1 MKLLSS
7 VILAGT
13 LLVLVACSG
22 GDKTSVATEEAMQ
35 AWAEFAAATV
45 DEYYNNKPEN
55 AVDAGLHDYDGQ
67 ASDFSLA
74 AIEEYTSWLDS
85 VIEAASAYSD
95 LEGIEAFERDYLMQA
110 LRGERWFIRESGFVR
125 NNPVLYAGALSFSV
139 YVDREYAPLE
149 ERIGAYTN
157 YISHVPRILEQMQ
170 ENLVTPMPSPYVE
183 TAYRIF
189 GGLSGYL
196 ETTVPELFAAVE
208 DDALQRQFA
217 AANDAAVQAVRAAA
231 QWLDGHRD
239 TATDDFALGE
249 QRFLNML
256 RETQGVDITLAD
268 LKTAG
273 EMDLERN
280 LNMINEA
287 CAELAPG
294 ASTQDCVLQVQGRKP
309 PEGAVGGARRQL
321 PGLRTFLED
330 NDIVSIP
337 GTEDALVAEAP
348 PHRRFNAAYIDI
360 PGPFES
366 GLPSV
371 YYIAPP
377 DPEWSEEDQAAY
389 IPGETDLLAISV
401 HEVWPGHFLQ
411 FLHANRAA
419 NSIGQHFGTYTFT
432 EGWAHYTEQMM
443 VDAGLGDGDPEV
455 RIGQLLNALLRNVRY
470 MSAIGLHAEGMSVEE
485 SQKLFEDKAFQ
496 DFGNAVQQANRGTFD
511 PGYLNYTLGKLMI
524 NKLRADWTTG
534 RGGREAWG
542 EFHDQFLSFG
552 SPPIPLIREQM
563 LDDDYAG
570 DDALLPDL

>member
-1 MKLLSS
+1 MKLILNA
-7 VILAGT
+7 ILAT
-13 LLVLVACSG
+13 AFLSLLACG
-22 GDKTSVATEEAMQ
+22 GGREDSAVSDEMRLP
-35 AWAEFAAATV
+35 WAEFAAASV
-45 DEYYNNKPEN
+45 DEYYSNNPEN
-55 AVDAGLHDYDGQ
+55 AVDAGLHEYDGQ
-67 ASDFSLA
+67 ASDYSLA
-74 AIEEYTSWLDS
+74 ALDEYTTWLDS
-85 VIEAASAYSD
+85 VIADAAAYD
-95 LEGIEAFERDYLMQA
+95 ELEGIEAFERDYLVQA
-110 LRGERWFIRESGFVR
+110 LRGDLWFLRESGFVR
-125 NNPVLYAGALSFSV
+125 NNPMTYARALSFSV

-149 ERIGAYTN
+149 ERIAAYTK
-157 YISHVPRILEQMQ
+157 YIANVPRILEQMQ

-196 ETTVPELFAAVE
+196 ETTVPELFAGVE
-208 DDALQRQFA
+208 DDVLQQEFA
-217 AANDAAVQAVRAAA
+217 AANDAAVQAVIEATS
-231 QWLDGHRD
+231 WLEGHRE
-239 TATDDFALGE
+239 TANDAYALGE
-249 QRFLNML
+249 ETFLNML
-256 RETQGVDITLAD
+256 RETQGVDITMAD
-268 LKTAG
+268 LKAAG
-273 EMDLERN
+273 EADLERN
-280 LNMINEA
+280 LNWIVDA
-287 CAELAPG
+287 CAEFAPG

-309 PEGAVGGARRQL
+309 PEGAVAGASRQL
-321 PGLRTFLED
+321 PSLRKFLED

-337 GTEDALVAEAP
+337 GTEDALVDEAP
-348 PHRRFNAAYIDI
+348 PHRRFNAAYINI

-377 DPEWSEEDQAAY
+377 NPEWSEEDQLAY

-411 FLHANRAA
+411 YLHANRAA
-419 NSIGQHFGTYTFT
+419 NNIGRHFGTYTFS

-443 VDAGLGDGDPEV
+443 VDAGLSDGDPEV

-470 MSAIGLHAEGMSVEE
+470 ISAIGLHAEGMSVEE
-485 SQKLFEDKAFQ
+485 SQKLFEEKAFQ

-552 SPPIPLIREQM
+552 TPPIPLVRAQM
-563 LDDDYAG
+563 LDNDYAG
-570 DDALLPDL
+570 DTALLPN